1 MGDKKYILFGL
12 VIGLVVLVTALSV
25 FLVVQKTASVLKTE
39 NSVSLGA
46 VFDYVSCDSG
56 SGFGT
61 SSISHTGAEDGVG
74 FWLING
80 ATSTITCD
88 MRGAVSADL
97 NLFLVGSTTA
107 VDLYWEYMF
116 SNTTT
121 TPEGERVVS
130 NATLGNDSTDDLAV
144 WFAEDTK
151 TAISKGEVSHS
162 AATTTHNWSPG
173 VSTSTKNITIPLV
186 ASDWMQVRFSV
197 SADSA
202 GALYSEIIKK
212 EPIN

>member
-39 NSVSLGA
+39 NPVSLGA

-61 SSISHTGAEDGVG
+61 SSALSNIGANNGVG

-97 NLFLVGSTTA
+97 NLFLVGSTTD

-144 WFAEDTK
+144 WFTEDTK
-151 TAISKGEVSHS
+151 TSVAKGEVSHS
-162 AATTTHNWSPG
+162 A
-173 VSTSTKNITIPLV
+173 
-186 ASDWMQVRFSV
+186 
-197 SADSA
+197 
-202 GALYSEIIKK
+202 
-212 EPIN
+212 